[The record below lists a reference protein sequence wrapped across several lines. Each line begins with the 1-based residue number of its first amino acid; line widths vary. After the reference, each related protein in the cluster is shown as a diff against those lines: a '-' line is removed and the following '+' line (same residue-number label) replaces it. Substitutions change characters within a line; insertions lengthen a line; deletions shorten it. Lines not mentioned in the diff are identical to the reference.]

1 MRGKKLGTLRIDFKV
16 SIEVLD
22 DALCFTY
29 EEIFD
34 IIGIFFGSLR
44 ISFQNIEMKIIL
56 SCTYR
61 ISKFSL
67 FISYFISSGK
77 FSIRGFRNFKDLA
90 VDEAEYLQ
98 EWLL

>member
-1 MRGKKLGTLRIDFKV
+1 
-16 SIEVLD
+16 
-22 DALCFTY
+22 
-29 EEIFD
+29 
-34 IIGIFFGSLR
+34 
-44 ISFQNIEMKIIL
+44 MKIIL